1 MKRVVKLRNQYRAA
15 YRYYKVMKILVREG
29 EEALRRELA
38 SVEESLEKTE
48 LFDKEYKKLVAMENV
63 IRQFE
68 AISFNHTVIELTPY
82 NFDYVVNSERD
93 VLITFYVDGC
103 GPCESFAPVFV
114 WPETGAEA

>member
-1 MKRVVKLRNQYRAA
+1 MKQVLKIKALHPAA
-15 YRYYKVMKILVREG
+15 FRYYKVMKILVREG

-38 SVEESLEKTE
+38 GVEESLEKTE

-63 IRQFE
+63 IHQFE
-68 AISFNHTVIELTPY
+68 AIPFNRTVIELTPY
-82 NFDYVVNSERD
+82 NFDYVVNSARD
-93 VLITFYVDGC
+93 VLVTFYVDGC